1 MAKEE
6 AMADAPPPGE
16 DAAKGKAAGEK
27 GKGKGKDKD
36 APVDP
41 DADLSEEDLALRAD
55 LEMLVGRVG
64 EGDAG
69 VATAAVSAI
78 GDQIRSA
85 TTSMTS
91 VPKPLKFLRRHYDG
105 LKATHE
111 KLAAA
116 SSPVAGPLADVLSVL
131 GMTAGPEGGRDT
143 LRFRLR
149 GSGAPVGDWGHEYVR
164 HITGEISAEY
174 KERSEKEETGKAP
187 EVGDL
192 LELVAQI
199 IPYHMSHNAEP
210 EAVDLLVEVERLDL
224 LAAEVRQ
231 VFEEQLAAV
240 ALEGEEGLA
249 ARLEALDPAD
259 RVDLSRVLALKPKP
273 QRPAGAPPLPEGA
286 EGGGAGALRVER
298 FPALM
303 VNAINEVLYTRHG
316 FRRSQRHGE
325 PRESHITALLEDGE
339 GSPVAMGILYTEVC
353 RRVGLPVAGMPI
365 EDPMGQYY
373 VLWPTKFPLKVGG
386 LEYVVDPYGNGD
398 LLQKSEVCE
407 VFDITPGAIK
417 PASNRRILSA
427 VLSYMRDA
435 YWARAVGCS
444 PEPAL
449 MEPLDLASVSEL
461 EWDMEWDEGSFNLS
475 RALACAE
482 RRLHLLPGDQQ
493 AQLQYALLHYAAGD
507 FETAWQELGIYEE
520 RGAGADVCDEHIPFL
535 MERLRMYLEFGV
547 KQRPDGE
554 STFPGLQITDH
565 DDNSS

>member
-1 MAKEE
+1 MAGLEVNRGPPASCRHISGPRLELRALPAPARLARGGRGALRRLCCAANDGEVITKQQVLDKARQQFKRATSLTRPDAAIELARTCLTIALEEE
-6 AMADAPPPGE
+6 A
-16 DAAKGKAAGEK
+16 AAQVFA
-27 GKGKGKDKD
+27 
-36 APVDP
+36 
-41 DADLSEEDLALRAD
+41 EEQRAKQA
-55 LEMLVGRVG
+55 EIIAVGVG
-64 EGDAG
+64 
-69 VATAAVSAI
+69 
-78 GDQIRSA
+78 
-85 TTSMTS
+85 
-91 VPKPLKFLRRHYDG
+91 
-105 LKATHE
+105 
-111 KLAAA
+111 
-116 SSPVAGPLADVLSVL
+116 
-131 GMTAGPEGGRDT
+131 
-143 LRFRLR
+143 
-149 GSGAPVGDWGHEYVR
+149 
-164 HITGEISAEY
+164 
-174 KERSEKEETGKAP
+174 
-187 EVGDL
+187 
-192 LELVAQI
+192 LELGSA
-199 IPYHMSHNAEP
+199 STWS
-210 EAVDLLVEVERLDL
+210 LERLDL

>member
-174 KERSEKEETGKAP
+174 KERSEKEETGKGARP
-187 EVGDL
+187 SPDL
-192 LELVAQI
+192 SSSASDLRPHNPQPRLSPPSRADLVAGCASTG
-199 IPYHMSHNAEP
+199 H
-210 EAVDLLVEVERLDL
+210 R
-224 LAAEVRQ
+224 R
-231 VFEEQLAAV
+231 
-240 ALEGEEGLA
+240 
-249 ARLEALDPAD
+249 AR
-259 RVDLSRVLALKPKP
+259 KM
-273 QRPAGAPPLPEGA
+273 QG
-286 EGGGAGALRVER
+286 
-298 FPALM
+298 
-303 VNAINEVLYTRHG
+303 
-316 FRRSQRHGE
+316 
-325 PRESHITALLEDGE
+325 
-339 GSPVAMGILYTEVC
+339 
-353 RRVGLPVAGMPI
+353 
-365 EDPMGQYY
+365 
-373 VLWPTKFPLKVGG
+373 
-386 LEYVVDPYGNGD
+386 
-398 LLQKSEVCE
+398 
-407 VFDITPGAIK
+407 
-417 PASNRRILSA
+417 
-427 VLSYMRDA
+427 
-435 YWARAVGCS
+435 
-444 PEPAL
+444 
-449 MEPLDLASVSEL
+449 
-461 EWDMEWDEGSFNLS
+461 
-475 RALACAE
+475 
-482 RRLHLLPGDQQ
+482 
-493 AQLQYALLHYAAGD
+493 
-507 FETAWQELGIYEE
+507 
-520 RGAGADVCDEHIPFL
+520 
-535 MERLRMYLEFGV
+535 
-547 KQRPDGE
+547 
-554 STFPGLQITDH
+554 
-565 DDNSS
+565 